1 MAFRFRKSVKIAPG
15 VRLNLNKKS
24 TSVSFGGKGFHHTIS
39 STGRR
44 TTTTGLPG
52 TGISYSTTESVH
64 KDHGAE
70 PSTQQ
75 SNPKVPNNGQNKGCS
90 GCLWVLLA
98 LIFWPFALS
107 YWLWTS
113 NKFHASKKARVGII
127 AAFWAVLLVF
137 ASIGGDS
144 NASDA
149 TQASPMPTATVAAE
163 TPQPTTIPTEAP
175 ASEPTAV
182 PTEVPTPEPTVAP
195 TETPTPQPT
204 EVPATESI
212 SSTTSTNSSV
222 YQAGMVYIA
231 SRGSGKKYHRIPS
244 CSGMDNATAVTLEQA
259 EAWGYTP
266 CKRCY

>member
-39 STGRR
+39 STGHR

-70 PSTQQ
+70 PSTRQ

-127 AAFWAVLLVF
+127 AAFWAVLLAV
-137 ASIGGDS
+137 I
-144 NASDA
+144 
-149 TQASPMPTATVAAE
+149 PMRVMPHR
-163 TPQPTTIPTEAP
+163 PHPCRQPPWLQRP
-175 ASEPTAV
+175 HNQQQSLLKRQHRNQLPYL
-182 PTEVPTPEPTVAP
+182 PKS
-195 TETPTPQPT
+195 QH
-204 EVPATESI
+204 
-212 SSTTSTNSSV
+212 
-222 YQAGMVYIA
+222 Q
-231 SRGSGKKYHRIPS
+231 SRPS
-244 CSGMDNATAVTLEQA
+244 RLL
-259 EAWGYTP
+259 
-266 CKRCY
+266 KRRLRNRLRCQLLNR